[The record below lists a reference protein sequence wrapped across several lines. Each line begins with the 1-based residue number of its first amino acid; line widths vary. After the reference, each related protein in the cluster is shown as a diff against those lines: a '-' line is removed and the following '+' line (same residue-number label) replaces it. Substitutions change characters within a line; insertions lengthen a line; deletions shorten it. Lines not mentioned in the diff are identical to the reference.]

1 MGKWLSLSARVQAAR
16 DIGAP
21 VRYQGLK
28 ERLSQAKDRS
38 GRIQRARWALR
49 SESRH
54 LWKCVSSSTLYASE
68 PLGLGQ
74 SRLDSLRTAIANAI
88 VGDTCQS
95 MNLALF
101 LSCLDFLLVDPHLPS
116 AGSERSSPFST
127 SLFPRTVAAFPRLA
141 SARQSL
147 VGRSVG
153 PAIALSIQVAA
164 VFAWSTIRQISW
176 LCSSS
181 LAGAST
187 CVAHSAHIGT
197 VSRDETLEVLQRFS
211 DHRQV
216 SVCMVGCT
224 TWYTGTAVT
233 PLPCVKEPRAFIDN
247 GSSFASPPAV
257 LQHESGEFFS
267 CYILVYQK
275 LKPVM
280 QCTSMLSKL
289 CVQCT
294 CTIIRNMEW
303 QGLHHIPSSWAF
315 YESDRQRRQI
325 ADQFY
330 CGGSLQILSLS
341 SLKPD
346 VVRSRISVGLNF
358 GHLFG
363 HARPY
368 RVSSCIL
375 IVLLPCWSGSRR
387 NLQKTSK
394 KRLRINRKRFGLLKR
409 LCQAKKS
416 CIRLSRK
423 FEARRD
429 PHEIGP
435 RLERY
440 YNFEMQE
447 HMMKQSNLEES
458 SDGISLI
465 VEIHMPK
472 PKQDHL
478 LINKTWSD
486 HRRKRQFLVKP
497 FRRRTL
503 WMAAKVVVWQSLFSN
518 GWVSSWPSPGQ
529 DTSTSYLGPWTCVA
543 LLGPRQLLAASS
555 MAAGFSTL
563 TLWADTAGP
572 MGHHVGISWLEIAY
586 AGMLQY
592 VLHPC

>member
-197 VSRDETLEVLQRFS
+197 VSRDETLEVLQPFS

-216 SVCMVGCT
+216 SVGMVGCT

-247 GSSFASPPAV
+247 GSSF
-257 LQHESGEFFS
+257 
-267 CYILVYQK
+267 
-275 LKPVM
+275 
-280 QCTSMLSKL
+280 
-289 CVQCT
+289 CVTPCCFAT
-294 CTIIRNMEW
+294 W
-303 QGLHHIPSSWAF
+303 KW
-315 YESDRQRRQI
+315 
-325 ADQFY
+325 
-330 CGGSLQILSLS
+330 
-341 SLKPD
+341 
-346 VVRSRISVGLNF
+346 RIF
-358 GHLFG
+358 
-363 HARPY
+363 
-368 RVSSCIL
+368 
-375 IVLLPCWSGSRR
+375 
-387 NLQKTSK
+387 
-394 KRLRINRKRFGLLKR
+394 
-409 LCQAKKS
+409 
-416 CIRLSRK
+416 
-423 FEARRD
+423 
-429 PHEIGP
+429 
-435 RLERY
+435 
-440 YNFEMQE
+440 
-447 HMMKQSNLEES
+447 
-458 SDGISLI
+458 
-465 VEIHMPK
+465 
-472 PKQDHL
+472 
-478 LINKTWSD
+478 
-486 HRRKRQFLVKP
+486 
-497 FRRRTL
+497 
-503 WMAAKVVVWQSLFSN
+503 
-518 GWVSSWPSPGQ
+518 
-529 DTSTSYLGPWTCVA
+529 
-543 LLGPRQLLAASS
+543 QLLHFGVPEAETSDAVHQHAKQALRPVHLYHYPQHGVTRFASYS
-555 MAAGFSTL
+555 IIVGF
-563 TLWADTAGP
+563 LW
-572 MGHHVGISWLEIAY
+572 VW
-586 AGMLQY
+586 
-592 VLHPC
+592 